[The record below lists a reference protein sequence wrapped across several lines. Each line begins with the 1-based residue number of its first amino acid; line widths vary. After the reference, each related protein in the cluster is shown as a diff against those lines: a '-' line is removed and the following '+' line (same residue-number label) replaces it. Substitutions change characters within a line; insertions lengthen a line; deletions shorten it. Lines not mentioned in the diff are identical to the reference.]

1 MSASAEYIGRFAPSP
16 TGDLHFGSLL
26 AALASYCDAKQ
37 AHGLWQLRI
46 DDIDPPRENPGA
58 ADRIQTTLTR
68 YGFRWDGPTQFQ
80 SQRLGYYTQK
90 LRELNSANLLYACT
104 CSRKQLQGTTIY
116 PGNCAPAL
124 ADTANAAAQVEHKI
138 NHTGADVALRLKVTS
153 NISFN
158 DLIQNQQSFA
168 VGLDIGDTIVLRRD
182 GLFAYALCCA
192 IDDAEQ
198 VTHVVRGAD
207 LLATTGAQLQ
217 VIHSLGLKAP
227 NYAHIPVASNVQGQ
241 KLSKQ
246 TMAQAIQ
253 TMNTLDT
260 LKAAWHFLGQSDVH
274 ANTVKDFWDSAIS
287 SWNLARV
294 PKCSQVQTEIN

>member
-37 AHGLWQLRI
+37 AQGLWQLRI

-58 ADRIQTTLTR
+58 ADRIQTTLTQ

-90 LRELNSANLLYACT
+90 LHELNSAHLLYACT
-104 CSRKQLQGTTIY
+104 CSRKQLQGARIY

-124 ADTANAAAQVEHKI
+124 ADAANTAAQVAQKI
-138 NHTGADVALRLKVTS
+138 NHTDADVALRLKVNS
-153 NISFN
+153 NVSFN
-158 DLIQNQQSFA
+158 DLIQNHQTFH
-168 VGLDIGDTIVLRRD
+168 VGMDIGDTIVLRRD

-192 IDDAEQ
+192 IDDADQ

-217 VIHSLGLKAP
+217 VIHSLGLNAP

-253 TMNTLDT
+253 TMNALDT
-260 LKAAWHFLGQSDVH
+260 LKAAWHFLGQSDVQ

-287 SWNLARV
+287 LWNLARV